1 MISVQNLL
9 NPADFAVLHAGFQ
22 APIAALNCGDKCSPH
37 NDNGVPFCCDQ
48 RQAVPSAYAA
58 EWEYLRANTD
68 LWHEWEGETPEITA
82 ELRAD
87 APPGQVLIG
96 CLGHLACQRNYRA
109 LTCRAFPFYP
119 YVTREGEFIG
129 LSYYWQYED
138 RCWVISNLAVVTA
151 EYRTQFIDTFDRLFE
166 ALPEEKESFRYHS
179 IVMRRV
185 FGRKK
190 RAIPLLHRNGGV
202 YKITPRT
209 GQMRRLQVDSLP
221 KFGPYKIAAELPFED
236 ERSSQ

>member
-1 MISVQNLL
+1 MNDILSRL
-9 NPADFAVLHAGFQ
+9 NIRRLYDRFDASMTAID
-22 APIAALNCGDKCSPH
+22 CGTKCAPH
-37 NDNGVPFCCDQ
+37 NPSGKPFCCDICH
-48 RQAVPSAYAA
+48 AVPAAYRQ
-58 EWEYLRANTD
+58 EWDYARANTD

-96 CLGHLACQRNYRA
+96 CQGFLACQRNYRA

-138 RCWVISNLAVVTA
+138 RCWVVSNLAVVTP
-151 EYRTQFIDTFDRLFE
+151 EYRQEFIATFDRLFE
-166 ALPEEKESFRYHS
+166 AMPEEKESFRYHS
-179 IVMRRV
+179 IIMRRV

-190 RAIPLLHRNGGV
+190 RTIPLLHRNGGA
-202 YKITPRT
+202 YKVTPRT
-209 GQMRRLQVDSLP
+209 GRMRRVAVEALP
-221 KFGPYKIAAELPFED
+221 KFGPYKIAADLPFED
-236 ERSSQ
+236 ELNRE